1 MLPETHSF
9 PVSVPFGTCHRRGR
23 DNTGLKM
30 SHFRE
35 LGTPEARSES
45 QKPWNVMGVKSV
57 IFTSLHTE
65 STLLIHHRLNN
76 HRIILRLSS
85 ESAANRP
92 ETQRESRTHTT
103 LEGPPHGE
111 SRKQSSSPSS
121 FLSRFFPN
129 WRDSRLGK
137 PRPRESLSVGP
148 LFLPC
153 RGNNNP
159 KKAGEKGENPSA
171 SFKFKVTRDLLLL
184 LPHRWQKRFSLT

>member
-121 FLSRFFPN
+121 FLPRFFSKLE
-129 WRDSRLGK
+129 RFA
-137 PRPRESLSVGP
+137 PRETSSTGILECRPTLSP
-148 LFLPC
+148 LQ
-153 RGNNNP
+153 R
-159 KKAGEKGENPSA
+159 
-171 SFKFKVTRDLLLL
+171 
-184 LPHRWQKRFSLT
+184 Q